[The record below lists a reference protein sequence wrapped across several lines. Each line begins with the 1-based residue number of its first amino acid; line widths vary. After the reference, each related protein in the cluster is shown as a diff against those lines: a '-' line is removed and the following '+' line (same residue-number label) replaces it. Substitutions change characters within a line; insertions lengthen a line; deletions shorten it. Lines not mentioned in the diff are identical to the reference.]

1 MKYNQWLDIWLENYV
16 KPTSKI
22 KTYTIYKQIVE
33 KRLKPRLGEYD
44 LNEISPVIL
53 QCYVTELLRQ
63 GNAITG
69 TGLTIGNGVTSI
81 GISAFKDCS
90 LIEVIW
96 NAENC
101 TKAGSPYNLIFRN
114 NNLKTVT
121 IGDNVKTIPSYAFY
135 GCSGLK
141 SVTIGNS
148 VTSIDYQAFYGC
160 NGLTS
165 ITIPNSVTSID
176 DSAFYSCI
184 GLTSVTIGNGVTYI
198 GDKAFYD
205 CRGLSEIRFNG
216 TISRWNAISKG
227 DYWKFNVSSSCKVIC
242 TDGEI

>member
-1 MKYNQWLDIWLENYV
+1 MPIDCAFSYCRGL
-16 KPTSKI
+16 TS
-22 KTYTIYKQIVE
+22 V
-33 KRLKPRLGEYD
+33 
-44 LNEISPVIL
+44 
-53 QCYVTELLRQ
+53 
-63 GNAITG
+63 
-69 TGLTIGNGVTSI
+69 TIGNGVTSI

-160 NGLTS
+160 
-165 ITIPNSVTSID
+165 
-176 DSAFYSCI
+176 I

-227 DYWKFNVSSSCKVIC
+227 GYWKFNVSSSCKVIC